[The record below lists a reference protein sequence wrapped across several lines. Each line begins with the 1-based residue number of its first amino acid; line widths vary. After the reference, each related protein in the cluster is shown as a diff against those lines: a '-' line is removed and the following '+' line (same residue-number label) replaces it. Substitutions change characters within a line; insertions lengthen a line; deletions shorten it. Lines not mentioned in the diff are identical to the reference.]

1 MVNTNTKHFL
11 QLLCGVKLNTMIF
24 AKQKKKL
31 SERKKHINAQLILRS
46 NTLKPSL
53 RKMFVCFIPNDWRKK
68 TPEEFHINAL
78 CNSTP
83 NPVRKNP
90 VVSKS
95 AFQCIKM
102 DVWYLRD
109 FESKKMPN
117 PRTKTITLI

>member
-1 MVNTNTKHFL
+1 
-11 QLLCGVKLNTMIF
+11 MIF

-53 RKMFVCFIPNDWRKK
+53 RKMFDVCFIPNDWRKK

-95 AFQCIKM
+95 AFHCIKM

-109 FESKKMPN
+109 FELKKMPN
-117 PRTKTITLI
+117 PQTTTITLT

>member
-1 MVNTNTKHFL
+1 MVNTNNIHFL
-11 QLLCGVKLNTMIF
+11 QLLCGVKLNTMSF

-53 RKMFVCFIPNDWRKK
+53 RKMFVCFIPNDWSKK

-83 NPVRKNP
+83 NPNPVRKNP
-90 VVSKS
+90 VVSRS
-95 AFQCIKM
+95 AFHCIKM

-109 FESKKMPN
+109 FELKKMP
-117 PRTKTITLI
+117 KTHRPKL